1 LIQYN
6 EPTTSSTSSSSP
18 DVSSRVPFWEKEQVL
33 SIMPADKSKE
43 ERLSEGLE
51 LLRALLRTGVSEED
65 PAYIDMK
72 SKISEWV
79 NTGVSWE
86 GRIEFPD
93 HGRYAR
99 VRLPKNSLNTATLAF
114 KLKKGSYPN
123 P

>member
-1 LIQYN
+1 
-6 EPTTSSTSSSSP
+6 
-18 DVSSRVPFWEKEQVL
+18 
-33 SIMPADKSKE
+33 MPADKSKE

-65 PAYIDMK
+65 PAYTDMK

-93 HGRYAR
+93 HGRYAQ
-99 VRLPKNSLNTATLAF
+99 VRLPKNSINTATLAF

>member
-1 LIQYN
+1 
-6 EPTTSSTSSSSP
+6 
-18 DVSSRVPFWEKEQVL
+18 
-33 SIMPADKSKE
+33 MPADKAKE
-43 ERLSEGLE
+43 ERLAEGLE
-51 LLRALLRTGVSEED
+51 LLRALLRTGVSEDE

-86 GRIEFPD
+86 GRIEFPQ
-93 HGRYAR
+93 HARYAN

-114 KLKKGSYPN
+114 KMKKGSYPN

>member
-1 LIQYN
+1 
-6 EPTTSSTSSSSP
+6 
-18 DVSSRVPFWEKEQVL
+18 
-33 SIMPADKSKE
+33 MPPDKSTE
-43 ERLSEGLE
+43 DRLSEGLE

-65 PAYIDMK
+65 PAYLEMK

-79 NTGVSWE
+79 KTGVSWE

-93 HGRYAR
+93 HARYAHI
-99 VRLPKNSLNTATLAF
+99 RLPKNSLNTATLAF